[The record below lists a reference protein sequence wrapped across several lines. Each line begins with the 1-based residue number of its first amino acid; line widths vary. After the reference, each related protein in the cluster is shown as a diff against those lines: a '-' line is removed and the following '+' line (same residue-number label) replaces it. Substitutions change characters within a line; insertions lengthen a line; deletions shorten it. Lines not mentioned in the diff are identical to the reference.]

1 MCYVGEV
8 GQTLSHAISS
18 SAVGTEEVTGRNR
31 SLRADL
37 VVVDD
42 LSRLH
47 GCLGESSVQHALVVI
62 ARGLPVI
69 TSASWALAQGD
80 PTRVPKESI
89 IRHRPVAQEQRAIF
103 EYDVQFA
110 AMEGNLVRA
119 LQALASLPKSKW
131 SVRPLARVEAPR
143 EAAAGVVLLSG
154 SGGIQALRAFVQKR
168 RRIRNCSD
176 GGSRAWSLG
185 GPLV

>member
-1 MCYVGEV
+1 M
-8 GQTLSHAISS
+8 
-18 SAVGTEEVTGRNR
+18 
-31 SLRADL
+31 
-37 VVVDD
+37 
-42 LSRLH
+42 
-47 GCLGESSVQHALVVI
+47 LVVI

-89 IRHRPVAQEQRAIF
+89 IRHRPLAQEQQAIF
-103 EYDVQFA
+103 EYDSRFE

-131 SVRPLARVEAPR
+131 SARPLARGEAPR
-143 EAAAGVVLLSG
+143 EAAEGGVVLLS
-154 SGGIQALRAFVQKR
+154 SSDGIQALRAFVQQQ

-176 GGSRAWSLG
+176 GGSRAWSLS

>member
-8 GQTLSHAISS
+8 GQTLPHAISS
-18 SAVGTEEVTGRNR
+18 AVGAEEFTGRDR
-31 SLRADL
+31 SLRTDL

-47 GCLGESSVQHALVVI
+47 DCPGGSSVQHALVVI
-62 ARGLPVI
+62 ARGIPIV

-80 PTRVPKESI
+80 PARVPKESI
-89 IRHRPVAQEQRAIF
+89 IRHRPLAQEQRAIF

-119 LQALASLPKSKW
+119 LQALASLPHSKW
-131 SVRPLARVEAPR
+131 SVRPLATGGGRP
-143 EAAAGVVLLSG
+143 GKQQQVLY
-154 SGGIQALRAFVQKR
+154 
-168 RRIRNCSD
+168 C
-176 GGSRAWSLG
+176 
-185 GPLV
+185 